1 MLCYFNLLAVSLIQ
15 IEIGTMINKI
25 YAAIFVR
32 VSTKHQDTSRQV
44 DDLKKLCAKQG
55 WKVVS
60 IITETVSGK
69 TKNSQRPGLQK
80 LMKLAETGLIQKVV
94 VSEVSRLGRN
104 TREVLETID
113 ELSQRKISLYIQNHN
128 LETLT
133 PTGKVN
139 SMAKFMLTLLAEFAR
154 MERETLIERTI
165 SGQKRAW
172 EVEGKQKGRPIG
184 TTEDST
190 KILNKY
196 PEVVRHVNAG
206 KSLRDVAA
214 RCGVAINT
222 VRKVKKA
229 MG

>member
-1 MLCYFNLLAVSLIQ
+1 MV
-15 IEIGTMINKI
+15 NKI

-32 VSTKHQDTSRQV
+32 VSTKQQDTKRQV
-44 DDLKKLCAKQG
+44 DDLKKLCEKQG

-60 IITETVSGK
+60 VITETVSGK
-69 TKNSQRPGLQK
+69 TKNSQRSDLIK
-80 LMKLAETGLIQKVV
+80 LMKLADTGLIQKVV

-104 TREVLETID
+104 TREVLDTID
-113 ELSQRKISLYIQNHN
+113 ELSNRKISLYIQNHN

-133 PTGKVN
+133 PAGKVN

-165 SGQKRAW
+165 SGQRRAW
-172 EVEGKQKGRPIG
+172 EVEDKQKGRPKG

-190 KILNKY
+190 KLLNKY
-196 PEVVRHVNAG
+196 PEVVRHLNAG

-214 RCGVAINT
+214 RCRVAINT

-229 MG
+229 VGQS

>member
-1 MLCYFNLLAVSLIQ
+1 MSKTIDV
-15 IEIGTMINKI
+15 
-25 YAAIFVR
+25 AIFVR
-32 VSTKHQDTSRQV
+32 VSTRQQDTKRQV
-44 DDLKKLCAKQG
+44 DDLQELCARQG
-55 WKVVS
+55 WQSVAV
-60 IITETVSGK
+60 ITETVSGK

-80 LMKLAETGLIQKVV
+80 LMELAEMGLIQKVV

-104 TREVLETID
+104 TREVLATID
-113 ELSQRKISLYIQNHN
+113 ELSKRKVSLYIQNHN

-154 MERETLIERTI
+154 MERETLIERTV
-165 SGQKRAW
+165 SGQRRAW
-172 EVEGKQKGRPIG
+172 EVEGKQKGRPKG

-190 KILNKY
+190 KILYKY
-196 PEVVRHVNAG
+196 PEVVRHLKAG

-229 MG
+229 MLDD

>member
-1 MLCYFNLLAVSLIQ
+1 M
-15 IEIGTMINKI
+15 THKI
-25 YAAIFVR
+25 YVAIFVR
-32 VSTKHQDTSRQV
+32 VSTKKQDTNRQV
-44 DDLKKLCAKQG
+44 DDLKQLCEKQG

-60 IITETVSGK
+60 VIKETVSGK
-69 TKNSQRPGLQK
+69 TKNSQRSGLIK
-80 LMKLAETGLIQKVV
+80 LMKLADTGLIQKVV

-113 ELSQRKISLYIQNHN
+113 ELSNRKISLYIQNHN

-154 MERETLIERTI
+154 IERETLIERTI
-165 SGQKRAW
+165 SGQRRAW
-172 EVEGKQKGRPIG
+172 EVEGKQKGRPKG
-184 TTEDST
+184 STEDST
-190 KILNKY
+190 KLLNKY
-196 PEVVRHVNAG
+196 PEVVRHLKAG

-214 RCGVAINT
+214 RCSVAINT